1 MIPEASYLANHM
13 ATRSTYDEAW
23 MAGLELQAFGADGYE
38 AFRLVL
44 EQGTSPARRAAAF
57 WLSDEAEMVP
67 ADLFFLMAT
76 DEDSEV
82 RFHAAYCLAY
92 VQDART
98 LKTLRQLAHQDTCE
112 EVRQCAI
119 QSLYG
124 AAKLNAHIEHVLA
137 DYDQSLKDKSPMVRE
152 EAVTHLANFL
162 KSPDIHQAI
171 LLLERALHDTHTT
184 VREQAE
190 ISLSVLKNEIWHD
203 PVLL

>member
-1 MIPEASYLANHM
+1 MISEASYLANHM
-13 ATRSTYDEAW
+13 ATRVNYDEAW
-23 MAGLELQAFGADGYE
+23 MTGLELQAFGTEGYE

-44 EQGTSPARRAAAF
+44 EQGTQSARRAAAF

-67 ADLFFLMAT
+67 ADLFFLMAL

-92 VQDART
+92 IKDDRT
-98 LKTLRQLAHQDTCE
+98 LKTLRQLAHVDNCE
-112 EVRQCAI
+112 EVRQVAI

-124 AAKLNAHIEHVLA
+124 AAKLNARIESILG
-137 DYDQSLKDKSPMVRE
+137 DYDQALHDKSAMVRE
-152 EAVTHLANFL
+152 EVVTHLANFL

-171 LLLERALHDTHTT
+171 LLLEKALHDTHET
-184 VREQAE
+184 VREQAQ
-190 ISLSVLKNEIWHD
+190 ISLSVLKNEIWND

>member
-1 MIPEASYLANHM
+1 MISEASHLANHM
-13 ATRSTYDEAW
+13 ATRANYDEAW
-23 MAGLELQAFGADGYE
+23 MTGLELQAFGNEGYE
-38 AFRLVL
+38 AFRFVL

-67 ADLFFLMAT
+67 SDLFFLMAR

-92 VQDART
+92 VQDSRT
-98 LKTLRQLAHQDTCE
+98 LKTLRSLAHQDTCE
-112 EVRQCAI
+112 EVRQTAI

-124 AAKLNAHIEHVLA
+124 AAKLNARIEMVLA
-137 DYDQSLKDKSPMVRE
+137 DFDQSLNDKSAIVRE
-152 EAVTHLANFL
+152 EVVTHLANFL

-171 LLLERALHDTHTT
+171 LLLEKALHDTHAT
-184 VREQAE
+184 VREQAQ